1 MKYPLE
7 VGTVFKLGNKFW
19 KITGEPY
26 CVLGDNSREAEYDFN
41 NRYNSNYQGAWYM
54 SYPVIKCNMH
64 GLEFKRV
71 DGISVTSVKEENIV
85 GTAPIGIK
93 VSTDGIDSGN
103 IKRKI
108 KFLENRINEYNI
120 ELLKLKEMV

>member
-1 MKYPLE
+1 
-7 VGTVFKLGNKFW
+7 
-19 KITGEPY
+19 
-26 CVLGDNSREAEYDFN
+26 
-41 NRYNSNYQGAWYM
+41 
-54 SYPVIKCNMH
+54 MH

-93 VSTDGIDSGN
+93 VSTNGIDSGK
-103 IKRKI
+103 IKRRI

>member
-7 VGTVFKLGNKFW
+7 PGTVFKLGKYYW

-41 NRYNSNYQGAWYM
+41 NRYNSNYQGVWYM

-71 DGISVTSVKEENIV
+71 DGVAVTSVKEIIDIVPV
-85 GTAPIGIK
+85 GTKASEVGIK
-93 VSTDGIDSGN
+93 PGK
-103 IKRKI
+103 IKRRI
-108 KFLENRINEYNI
+108 KYLEGKINEYNI